1 MKTDNKTYRNALAA
15 LLAGSSL
22 MMAAPAQATC
32 SSDPYMG
39 SVCITAATFCPRG
52 YVEAQGQMLAISSYT
67 ALYSLLGDVYGGDG
81 RTTFG
86 IPDLRGR
93 TPVGQGYGSG
103 LTPVNPGAIR
113 GYERVTLS
121 SSQLPPHHHTA
132 TFTPSASSTAT
143 VKASTNEATKPVA
156 AAGDYIASNKPMGGV
171 NKFVPASGIG
181 TTVDL
186 GGVSGGGS
194 GGDVTVN
201 NTGGGQSLVNL
212 PPQLGMRYC
221 LATVGLFP
229 PRN

>member
-1 MKTDNKTYRNALAA
+1 MKIDNRTYQNALAA

-32 SSDPYMG
+32 SPDPYMG

-86 IPDLRGR
+86 VPDLRGR
-93 TPVGQGYGSG
+93 TPVGQGTGPG
-103 LTPVNPGAIR
+103 LTPVYPGAIR

-121 SSQLPPHHHTA
+121 SSQLPVHSHAA
-132 TFTPSASSTAT
+132 TFTPSGSSTAT
-143 VKASTNEATKPVA
+143 VKASTTVATKAVVA
-156 AAGDYIASNKPMGGV
+156 TGDYIASDKGIGGV
-171 NKFVPASGIG
+171 NKFVPASESG

-186 GGVSGGGS
+186 GGVSAGGS
-194 GGDVTVN
+194 GGTVDVDSS
-201 NTGGGQSLVNL
+201 GGGQAFTNV
-212 PPQLGMRYC
+212 PPQLGIRYC
-221 LATVGLFP
+221 LATDGTYP
-229 PRN
+229 PRD